1 MAEQQPHRFPKP
13 WQVFEDTESFGVA
26 DANGDSIAF
35 VYAEANRA
43 AYFNNPKMMKDDARR
58 IAHAIARI
66 PELLEIEKRARGE
79 MPDIRTASTHRLH
92 QRAPLIAA
100 ARWVGT
106 RSTRAPP

>member
-43 AYFNNPKMMKDDARR
+43 AYFNNPKMMKDDARS
-58 IAHAIARI
+58 
-66 PELLEIEKRARGE
+66 RGY
-79 MPDIRTASTHRLH
+79 
-92 QRAPLIAA
+92 
-100 ARWVGT
+100 
-106 RSTRAPP
+106 RSYSR

>member
-43 AYFNNPKMMKDDARR
+43 ACFNNPKMMKDDARR
-58 IAHAIARI
+58 IAHVIARI
-66 PELLEIEKRARGE
+66 PELLEIEKRARARC
-79 MPDIRTASTHRLH
+79 RT
-92 QRAPLIAA
+92 
-100 ARWVGT
+100 
-106 RSTRAPP
+106 